1 MGGRTAPGGDA
12 MHMDNLWFDLAVRG
26 EPDLQEDALARLGL
40 SDGAEPD
47 LDESEYGGE
56 GSPEI

>member
-1 MGGRTAPGGDA
+1 

-40 SDGAEPD
+40 SDGAEPHR
-47 LDESEYGGE
+47 DESEQGGE

>member
-1 MGGRTAPGGDA
+1 

-40 SDGAEPD
+40 SEEAEPD
-47 LDESEYGGE
+47 LDDCEYGGE

>member
-1 MGGRTAPGGDA
+1 MGPGGGA

-40 SDGAEPD
+40 SDEAEPD
-47 LDESEYGGE
+47 RDESEYGGE

>member
-1 MGGRTAPGGDA
+1 
-12 MHMDNLWFDLAVRG
+12 MDNLWFDLAVRG

-47 LDESEYGGE
+47 RDESEHAGE
-56 GSPEI
+56 GAPEI